1 MKTVR
6 IVPVP
11 DENGD
16 IYLEVYGDNTVDRV
30 GPLRQGEEVLAILE
44 QEKAK
49 GAAPPTKA
57 MKRLSQ
63 KQERRNAELLGGRTQ
78 PGSGSSNRA
87 KGDVRKFGEWRG
99 ESKFTFAA
107 SYSLTREVLEKI
119 NAECKHGE
127 KPLLFLDFK
136 NKGNGKTHGSYVVMH
151 ESDFEELVK
160 KNGPSDD
167 R

>member
-6 IVPVP
+6 IVPVVG
-11 DENGD
+11 ENGD
-16 IYLEVYGDNTVDRV
+16 IFLDVYGDNTVDRV
-30 GPLRQGEEVLAILE
+30 GPLRADEEMLAVLEA
-44 QEKAK
+44 EKAK
-49 GAAPPTKA
+49 GATPPTKA

-63 KQERRNAELLGGRTQ
+63 KQELRNANLLGGRTQ
-78 PGSGSSNRA
+78 PGSGSMARA

-119 NAECKHGE
+119 NGECKHGE
-127 KPLLFLDFK
+127 KPLLFLDYK
-136 NKGNGKTHGSYVVMH
+136 NRQTGKTHGSYVVMH

-160 KNGPSDD
+160 KNGPSDN

>member
-6 IVPVP
+6 IVPET

-16 IYLEVYGDNTVDRV
+16 VFLCVYGDNTVDRV
-30 GPLRQGEEVLAILE
+30 GPLRAGEEVLAVLE
-44 QEKAK
+44 PEKPK
-49 GAAPPTKA
+49 GASPPTRR

-78 PGSGSSNRA
+78 PGSGSSSRA

-99 ESKFTFAA
+99 ESKYTFANQYA
-107 SYSLTREVLEKI
+107 LTREVLEKI
-119 NAECKHGE
+119 TAECRHGE

-136 NKGNGKTHGSYVVMH
+136 NKETGRTRGSYVVLH
-151 ESDFEELVK
+151 ETDFEELVK
-160 KNGPSDD
+160 KNGATDD
-167 R
+167 

>member
-6 IVPVP
+6 IVPAVG
-11 DENGD
+11 ENGD
-16 IYLEVYGDNTVDRV
+16 IFLDVYGDNTVERV
-30 GPLRQGEEVLAILE
+30 GPLREGEEMLAVLEA
-44 QEKAK
+44 EKPK
-49 GAAPPTKA
+49 GATPPTRA

-63 KQERRNAELLGGRTQ
+63 KQERRNAALLGGRTQ
-78 PGSGSSNRA
+78 PGSGAGARF
-87 KGDVRKFGEWRG
+87 KGDVRKFGEYRG

-119 NAECKHGE
+119 TAECKHGE

-136 NKGNGKTHGSYVVMH
+136 SKETSRTHGSYVVMH

-160 KNGPSDD
+160 KNGAADD

>member
-6 IVPVP
+6 IVPVVG
-11 DENGD
+11 EGGD
-16 IYLEVYGDNTVDRV
+16 IFLDVFGANMVDRV
-30 GPLRQGEEVLAILE
+30 GPLREGEELIAVLEA
-44 QEKAK
+44 EKPK
-49 GAAPPTKA
+49 GAAPPTRA
-57 MKRLSQ
+57 MKRLSV

-99 ESKFTFAA
+99 ESKFTFAS

-160 KNGPSDD
+160 KNGTSDD

>member
-6 IVPVP
+6 IVPVVG
-11 DENGD
+11 ENGD
-16 IYLEVYGDNTVDRV
+16 IFLDVYGDNTVDRV
-30 GPLRQGEEVLAILE
+30 GPLRDGEETLAVLEA
-44 QEKAK
+44 EKPK
-49 GAAPPTKA
+49 GAAPPTRA

-78 PGSGSSNRA
+78 PGSGSMARA

-99 ESKFTFAA
+99 ESKYTFAA
-107 SYSLTREVLEKI
+107 SYALTREVLEKI
-119 NAECKHGE
+119 TGECKHGE

-136 NKGNGKTHGSYVVMH
+136 RRDTGKTHGSYVVMH

-160 KNGPSDD
+160 KNGTPDH